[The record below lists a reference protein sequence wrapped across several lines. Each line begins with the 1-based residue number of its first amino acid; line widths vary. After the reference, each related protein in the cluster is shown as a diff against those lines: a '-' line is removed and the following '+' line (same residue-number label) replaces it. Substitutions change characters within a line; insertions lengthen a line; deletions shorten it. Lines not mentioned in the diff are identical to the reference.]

1 VSAAGV
7 TVVLSGGGAKT
18 AAQVGAARAMQEAGL
33 VPLRYVTTSMGAVV
47 GAALA
52 GGADPEAL
60 LGRLAEAGRR
70 GIARNPLALPGGLF
84 ARSLLRPAP
93 FRLAV
98 EQLVAARRFAE
109 LSVPITVSVVDL
121 DTGELLLFGEGGEDA
136 PLVDVLCASCALPL
150 YFPAVELAGRRCGD
164 GGLRGPLPLEVAARL
179 AREAVVAVDVG
190 PGLDQ
195 VARRTAFGALPP
207 LVRAHDDAVG
217 ALMAGTTATQLAL
230 WRADPARPP
239 LVYVRPRVEP
249 NAPFR
254 VDRIRRY
261 ADDGDRATRD
271 ALAAVRRP

>member
-1 VSAAGV
+1 
-7 TVVLSGGGAKT
+7 
-18 AAQVGAARAMQEAGL
+18 
-33 VPLRYVTTSMGAVV
+33 
-47 GAALA
+47 
-52 GGADPEAL
+52 
-60 LGRLAEAGRR
+60 
-70 GIARNPLALPGGLF
+70 
-84 ARSLLRPAP
+84 
-93 FRLAV
+93 
-98 EQLVAARRFAE
+98 
-109 LSVPITVSVVDL
+109 VPITVSVVDL

-136 PLVDVLCASCALPL
+136 PLVDVLCASCALPP

-249 NAPFR
+249 NATFR

-261 ADDGDRATRD
+261 ADDGYRATRD

>member
-1 VSAAGV
+1 
-7 TVVLSGGGAKT
+7 LDRLL
-18 AAQVGAARAMQEAGL
+18 QELEAGL

-249 NAPFR
+249 NATFR

-261 ADDGDRATRD
+261 ADDGYRATRD